1 MMCVIRIGWKQPLR
15 CGQTSGR
22 LFHHP
27 VPGSN
32 AHKTTMNVMSRSERL
47 WKQFPCLG
55 GLVGDASVP
64 RTFYHNGGMMSPYTT
79 VFDDLH
85 DFGEISAIVGASKE
99 SIIAAFEKAAATLS
113 PQDRIDQAER
123 LLRELEHLRDIMR
136 FLFETFSRERTR
148 EIQDIQGAI
157 HALREK
163 EWHGLASQEDE
174 RGNASR

>member
-1 MMCVIRIGWKQPLR
+1 
-15 CGQTSGR
+15 
-22 LFHHP
+22 
-27 VPGSN
+27 
-32 AHKTTMNVMSRSERL
+32 
-47 WKQFPCLG
+47 
-55 GLVGDASVP
+55 
-64 RTFYHNGGMMSPYTT
+64 MSPYTT